1 MATRSNR
8 FGSRRSK
15 PRRAARP
22 VTRATRATTRR
33 RASNGGRPWS
43 AQELTFLRKFYR
55 TQSTSWVARQLGRT
69 VYSVRYKASDLSI
82 KKANPSVWKNNNSN
96 RPAGTTRFAGKTAK
110 AWKATTTRRTSA
122 ARKAGSRRSNRTT
135 RTRRAARG
143 RR

>member
-8 FGSRRSK
+8 SSSRRAH
-15 PRRAARP
+15 PRRKISASRP
-22 VTRATRATTRR
+22 ANRPTSRSR

-43 AQELTFLRKFYR
+43 SQELTFLRKFYR

-82 KKANPSVWKNNNSN
+82 KKANPSVWKNNTSN
-96 RPAGTTRFAGKTAK
+96 GTSRRGTASKTRWAASSRRR
-110 AWKATTTRRTSA
+110 ASRTS
-122 ARKAGSRRSNRTT
+122 
-135 RTRRAARG
+135 RTRRSGRG